1 MRFITGRS
9 VIALA
14 ATSMLATTLVVAG
27 LVVSGGS
34 AGAALPAVP
43 SPDVEGPI
51 AATAAPGDASKGYPF
66 LATPIDLAARGYV
79 EEEFFVSGSACRYT
93 GVGAGNA
100 TPGACAPYT
109 TRIIVRRPS
118 SPEAFNGTVLAEWQN
133 VTAQYEVD
141 HYWHESSEHLLRSGY
156 AWVGISAQRA
166 GIQPPP
172 NSPAGGINTLK
183 SWNPT
188 RYAAL
193 DVTNGGL
200 ILDDALRFD
209 IYSQAV
215 QALREPAGIDPLGP
229 LDPEVVVAIGTSQ
242 SGSNLA
248 AYHNSIYPLT
258 EPVVDGFFIG
268 ESRGGIRTDQTVP
281 VFRFLSEVD
290 VRSNFAPPDAANYR
304 HWEVAGASHAGAG
317 FLDNIVPLLERDQVV
332 TATTECLRPAPSE
345 VPKKYAYDA
354 AFDHF
359 DAWIRSGV
367 LPPVSPRI
375 AFNDTAVARDEY
387 GNALGGIQLSEHDIA
402 TAENSAV
409 NGPDLTVPNNTGGLF
424 CGLFGAHIPFTDTQ
438 LANLYRN
445 HGRYVS
451 QVAKVNE
458 SNVAAGYILPV
469 DAEISTSNAAGSTV
483 GR

>member
-1 MRFITGRS
+1 MRFITRRS
-9 VIALA
+9 AIVLVA
-14 ATSMLATTLVVAG
+14 SSVLATTLA
-27 LVVSGGS
+27 VSGGS
-34 AGAALPAVP
+34 AGAVLPAVP
-43 SPDVEGPI
+43 SPHVEGPI

-100 TPGACAPYT
+100 TQGACAPYT

-166 GIQPPP
+166 GIQPLPS
-172 NSPAGGINTLK
+172 SPAAGINTLK
-183 SWNPT
+183 AWNPT

-229 LDPEVVVAIGTSQ
+229 LDPEVVIAIGTSQ

-268 ESRGGIRTDQTVP
+268 ESRGRSVRTRPSRCSVSSPRWTC
-281 VFRFLSEVD
+281 
-290 VRSNFAPPDAANYR
+290 APTSRQRTPR
-304 HWEVAGASHAGAG
+304 T
-317 FLDNIVPLLERDQVV
+317 
-332 TATTECLRPAPSE
+332 TATGRWRVHRTPGPASSTTSCPSSSVIRWSRPRPCA
-345 VPKKYAYDA
+345 
-354 AFDHF
+354 
-359 DAWIRSGV
+359 
-367 LPPVSPRI
+367 
-375 AFNDTAVARDEY
+375 
-387 GNALGGIQLSEHDIA
+387 
-402 TAENSAV
+402 
-409 NGPDLTVPNNTGGLF
+409 
-424 CGLFGAHIPFTDTQ
+424 
-438 LANLYRN
+438 
-445 HGRYVS
+445 
-451 QVAKVNE
+451 
-458 SNVAAGYILPV
+458 
-469 DAEISTSNAAGSTV
+469 
-483 GR
+483 

>member
-1 MRFITGRS
+1 MRFITRRS
-9 VIALA
+9 AIVLVA
-14 ATSMLATTLVVAG
+14 SSVLATTLA
-27 LVVSGGS
+27 VSGGS
-34 AGAALPAVP
+34 AGAVLPAVP
-43 SPDVEGPI
+43 SPHVEGPI

-100 TPGACAPYT
+100 TQGACAPYT

-141 HYWHESSEHLLRSGY
+141 HYWHESSEHLLRAGY

-166 GIQPPP
+166 GIQPLP
-172 NSPAGGINTLK
+172 SIPAAGANTLK
-183 SWNPT
+183 AWNPT

-229 LDPEVVVAIGTSQ
+229 LDPEVVIAIGTSQ

-268 ESRGGIRTDQTVP
+268 ESRGAIRTDQSVP

-290 VRSNFAPPDAANYR
+290 VRSNFSPADAANYR

-332 TATTECLRPAPSE
+332 TATTVCLRPAPSR

-359 DAWIRSGV
+359 DAWIRNGV

-375 AFNDTAVARDEY
+375 AFTGAVVARDEY

-409 NGPDLTVPNNTGGLF
+409 NALDPTVPNNTGGLF
-424 CGLFGAHIPFTDTQ
+424 CGLFGAHIPFADTQ
-438 LANLYRN
+438 LARLYPN

-451 QVAKVNE
+451 RVVKVNE
-458 SNVAAGYILPV
+458 ANVAAGYVLPV
-469 DAEISTSNAAGSTV
+469 DAEISTSNAARSTI

>member
-1 MRFITGRS
+1 
-9 VIALA
+9 
-14 ATSMLATTLVVAG
+14 MLATTLVVSG

-375 AFNDTAVARDEY
+375 AFSDTAVARDEY